1 MKRLA
6 ILFATTAIA
15 LTLIACNSQPA
26 DTHAADV
33 KAIQDTENQWNKDY
47 AAKDTTKIL
56 AHYADDAVLMTPG
69 MPADHGITDI
79 SGAIKQMVAD
89 PALALKFQSSKI
101 EVAKSGDI
109 GYTQGIYT
117 MTMTD
122 PVSKKVISDHGSYV
136 TTYRKQPDGTWKAVA
151 DIATSEVPPPATP
164 AVAKHKSS
172 AKSGGKNNKA
182 KSKRKNG
189 GVPV

>member
-6 ILFATTAIA
+6 ILSAATAIA

-33 KAIQDTENQWNKDY
+33 KAIQDTENQWNQDY
-47 AAKDTTKIL
+47 AAKDASKIL
-56 AHYADDAVLMTPG
+56 AHYADDAVLMTPD
-69 MPADHGITDI
+69 MPADHGITDV
-79 SGAIKQMVAD
+79 SAAIKQMVAD
-89 PALALKFQSSKI
+89 PALNLKFQSSKI
-101 EVAKSGDI
+101 EVARSGDI

-122 PVSKKVISDHGSYV
+122 PVTKKVISDHGSYV

-151 DIATSEVPPPATP
+151 DIATSEVPPPPPP
-164 AVAKHKSS
+164 AAKHKPGS
-172 AKSGGKNNKA
+172 KSGGKNSKG
-182 KSKRKNG
+182 KGKRKNG